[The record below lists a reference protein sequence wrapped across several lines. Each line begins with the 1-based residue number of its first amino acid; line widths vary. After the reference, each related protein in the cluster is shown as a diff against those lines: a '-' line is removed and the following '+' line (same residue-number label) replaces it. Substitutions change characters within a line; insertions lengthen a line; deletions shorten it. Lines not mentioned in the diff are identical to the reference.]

1 MPNTCVVRV
10 GRLMEIDVASGYKT
24 PADVEDMIGMIGAE
38 LAKLPSKTRVVIA
51 ADWRPCTVFTPDV
64 ADRAVKM
71 LTVINPRVERSA
83 ILHRADHAT
92 SILQVFRLVKE
103 SHFEGRRVFTVAA
116 DMERWLAEVLDP
128 AERERLRAFLT
139 PRGDASPRS

>member
-1 MPNTCVVRV
+1 
-10 GRLMEIDVASGYKT
+10 MEIDVADGYKT
-24 PADVEDMIGMIGAE
+24 VADVETMIGMIGAG
-38 LAKLPSKTRVVIA
+38 LARLPAKTRVVIA

-71 LTVINPRVERSA
+71 LTFANPRVERSA

-103 SHFEGRRVFTVAA
+103 SHFEGRRLFTAPA
-116 DMERWLAEVLDP
+116 DMERWLAEVLDA
-128 AERERLRAFLT
+128 AERERLHAFLT
-139 PRGDASPRS
+139 PRDGAPRS

>member
-24 PADVEDMIGMIGAE
+24 VADVEAMIATIGAC
-38 LAKLPSKTRVVIA
+38 LAKVPPATRVVIA

-64 ADRAVKM
+64 ADRAVRM
-71 LTVINPRVERSA
+71 LTIANPRVERSA

-103 SHFEGRRVFTVAA
+103 SHFEGRRLFSAVA
-116 DMERWLAEVLDP
+116 DVEKWLGEVLDA
-128 AERERLRAFLT
+128 AERERLHAFLT
-139 PRGDASPRS
+139 PRGGAPRS

>member
-10 GRLMEIDVASGYKT
+10 GRLIEIDVAAGYKT
-24 PADVEDMIGMIGAE
+24 VADVDAMIAMIGAE
-38 LAKLPSKTRVVIA
+38 LAKLPAKTRVVIA
-51 ADWRPCTVFTPDV
+51 ADWRPCTIFTPDV
-64 ADRAVKM
+64 ADRALEM

-103 SHFEGRRVFTVAA
+103 GRFEGRRVFTVVS
-116 DMERWLAEVLDP
+116 DMEHWLGEILGP
-128 AERERLRAFLT
+128 AERERLHAFLT
-139 PRGDASPRS
+139 QR